1 MLLWTGSYAEAPSQ
15 ASGMHAAEAPERR
28 RGLRIRQ
35 RRPVKVFE
43 PAARRYH
50 GGRTEDI
57 SSTGLRI
64 ELPAWATV
72 RPGDE
77 IAVHVGLNRKGES
90 LAHRRQMITARV
102 VWVNRTSGKHPRLEA
117 GVEFLASIAAHL
129 DAA

>member
-1 MLLWTGSYAEAPSQ
+1 
-15 ASGMHAAEAPERR
+15 
-28 RGLRIRQ
+28 
-35 RRPVKVFE
+35 VKVFE

-50 GGRTEDI
+50 GGRTGDI

-64 ELPAWATV
+64 ELPPWATV
-72 RPGDE
+72 QPGDE

-90 LAHRRQMITARV
+90 LAHRRQMMTARV
-102 VWVNRTSGKHPRLEA
+102 VWVNRTGMGGRHARLEA